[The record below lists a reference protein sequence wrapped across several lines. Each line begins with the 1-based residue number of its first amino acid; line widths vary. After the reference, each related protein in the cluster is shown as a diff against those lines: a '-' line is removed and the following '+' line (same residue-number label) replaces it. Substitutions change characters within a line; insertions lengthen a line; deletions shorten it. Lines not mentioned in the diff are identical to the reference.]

1 MVYNSGGG
9 NKMNTDIGAIISGV
23 AALILA
29 FVEVQRLKREKEGED
44 KKEKPEE
51 GPSKKKLAG
60 LKHHW
65 PLVACVLLTIT
76 CLCFVIIPRI
86 IDIGKP
92 LVIDLTY
99 PKDGSFIS
107 QETTVKGYATKELNS
122 EQHLYIVV
130 EYGGLWWPQY
140 REITMGYSQTSE
152 RYEFSTTASVGQAD
166 DSGKEF
172 TILAILVDS
181 PIHQRFQSWFE
192 QNVPT
197 QEWLGIPIL
206 EVNEW
211 GKVQTCAS
219 ITVTRQ

>member
-1 MVYNSGGG
+1 
-9 NKMNTDIGAIISGV
+9 MNTDIGALMSGV
-23 AALILA
+23 AALVFAGLQVHRIIID
-29 FVEVQRLKREKEGED
+29 RRKGEKTRGEE
-44 KKEKPEE
+44 KEKPKE
-51 GPSKKKLAG
+51 GTSKKKLAN
-60 LKHHW
+60 LKHNW

-76 CLCFVIIPRI
+76 CLGFVIIPEI
-86 IDIGKP
+86 INKP

-99 PKDGSFIS
+99 PKDGSSIS
-107 QETTVKGYATKELNS
+107 QETTVKGYATKELSS

-140 REITMGYSQTSE
+140 REITMGYSHTSE
-152 RYEFSTTASVGQAD
+152 RHEFSTSASVGQTD

-192 QNVPT
+192 QNVHT

-211 GKVQTCAS
+211 GKVQICAS